1 MGSRSMARLLS
12 IACLRVVLASAI
24 PDASEACQA
33 EQCGAEASPPGLGKE
48 QLLLQVAGVKL
59 RKPDATLEKV
69 ISHVHGVSMVDADVC
84 AGAARRR
91 RRQETQTCRRRHGTP
106 GQADSDQP
114 WDQWKCNEVTDQ
126 MVCSEPEPE
135 VEARSLPSLGK
146 IGWPSDGPIKASD
159 LWCKINVPAAD
170 WRLKTCPGDGA
181 LSVKMISYNLFWWN
195 LFSRHDGGGKSAGKL
210 IARTS
215 GDDLY
220 DFMGFQECDDRD
232 RVMGEAESSGLHA
245 DYATIDGGRAIAM
258 AYLKTRWTKL
268 ASGHEDVGEDSPN
281 QYYGKRSVVWGRF
294 EHQKTGKT
302 VFFVNHH
309 GPLKVSEGGGCTG
322 SATALHIMKVIA
334 ENAEVKDAIV
344 LSGDFN
350 AVASSSR
357 IQELSRRLN
366 RVFTGHAIGGIDHIF
381 TNCGEGASGHILGK
395 GDGEY
400 GSDHDAISAVLQ
412 I

>member
-1 MGSRSMARLLS
+1 MGILAQAILGLKSSGS
-12 IACLRVVLASAI
+12 ICFWR
-24 PDASEACQA
+24 
-33 EQCGAEASPPGLGKE
+33 
-48 QLLLQVAGVKL
+48 
-59 RKPDATLEKV
+59 T
-69 ISHVHGVSMVDADVC
+69 GVSSIRTHSR
-84 AGAARRR
+84 GLAAWPGSCPSRAFAWCLPA
-91 RRQETQTCRRRHGTP
+91 QSQTCRRRHGTP

-232 RVMGEAESSGLHA
+232 RVMGEAES
-245 DYATIDGGRAIAM
+245 
-258 AYLKTRWTKL
+258 
-268 ASGHEDVGEDSPN
+268 
-281 QYYGKRSVVWGRF
+281 
-294 EHQKTGKT
+294 
-302 VFFVNHH
+302 
-309 GPLKVSEGGGCTG
+309 
-322 SATALHIMKVIA
+322 
-334 ENAEVKDAIV
+334 
-344 LSGDFN
+344 
-350 AVASSSR
+350 
-357 IQELSRRLN
+357 
-366 RVFTGHAIGGIDHIF
+366 
-381 TNCGEGASGHILGK
+381 
-395 GDGEY
+395 
-400 GSDHDAISAVLQ
+400 
-412 I
+412 

>member
-1 MGSRSMARLLS
+1 MG
-12 IACLRVVLASAI
+12 
-24 PDASEACQA
+24 
-33 EQCGAEASPPGLGKE
+33 
-48 QLLLQVAGVKL
+48 
-59 RKPDATLEKV
+59 
-69 ISHVHGVSMVDADVC
+69 
-84 AGAARRR
+84 
-91 RRQETQTCRRRHGTP
+91 
-106 GQADSDQP
+106 DSDQP

-195 LFSRHDGGGKSAGKL
+195 LFSRHHGGGKSAGKL

-220 DFMGFQECDDRD
+220 DF
-232 RVMGEAESSGLHA
+232 
-245 DYATIDGGRAIAM
+245 M

-381 TNCGEGASGHILGK
+381 TNCVKVLRDIFWERATEST
-395 GDGEY
+395 E
-400 GSDHDAISAVLQ
+400 ATTMRSAVSSTSKSPSLPFSASVNIGECRVPGQ
-412 I
+412 ISVFRRSIFSA